1 MIVLFLCSLVS
12 LLLNTTT
19 IAVTSRKASWPGRR
33 CTGRTTC
40 PSPSVGRNNHLPPYA
55 TTSDRWTD
63 MGSTTMKNTADINT
77 DGETMPPTSTST
89 GKKYSWEDKL
99 RGAIVNERLEDA
111 IKLVQGLRSTRLSSG
126 RDIVYVITE
135 TSRRAGNIQTIALP
149 LLAAIPLNRFDM
161 TKEDDIMPM
170 LSDSIKSTNGVTTS
184 YRIVLLLTE
193 RGVSFT
199 AKAYSVLMKGFGL
212 QRNEQMVDRLLI
224 DGGNNNL
231 ISDVILFNT
240 AIDAYIRC
248 NHQKKAISLFDFVVR
263 DMLSSSDN
271 SRITTVSSISWAK
284 GKKATQDPTVRDAL
298 RKKLMGS
305 DELMAKLNQR
315 GVSSENSQT
324 RESLST
330 TIGSNNPTR
339 AVTRG
344 NDYLK
349 ALSKSFIDGK
359 VRPNVR
365 SYNTLLKAIK
375 GSGGGSFERCMDI
388 ILTMQRQGIQPDS
401 VTINTLVDVSVNSGN
416 LQAAE
421 EVSEVSSTILVVLR
435 TS

>member
-1 MIVLFLCSLVS
+1 M
-12 LLLNTTT
+12 
-19 IAVTSRKASWPGRR
+19 
-33 CTGRTTC
+33 
-40 PSPSVGRNNHLPPYA
+40 
-55 TTSDRWTD
+55 
-63 MGSTTMKNTADINT
+63 MKNNADTMTDVETTAS
-77 DGETMPPTSTST
+77 TSTST
-89 GKKYSWEDKL
+89 SKKYSWEDKI
-99 RGAIVNERLEDA
+99 RGAIVNGRLEDA
-111 IKLVQGLRSTRLSSG
+111 IKLVQSLRSTRLSSG

-149 LLAAIPLNRFDM
+149 LLAAIPLNKFDM
-161 TKEDDIMPM
+161 TREDDIMPM
-170 LSDSIKSTNGVTTS
+170 LSDSIKSSYGVATS

-193 RGVSFT
+193 RGVRFS
-199 AKAYSVLMKGFGL
+199 AKAYSVLLKGFGL

-248 NHQKKAISLFDFVVR
+248 NHQKKAISLFDIVVR
-263 DMLSSSDN
+263 DMLSDN
-271 SRITTVSSISWAK
+271 DDSRITRSKVA
-284 GKKATQDPTVRDAL
+284 QDPTVREAL

-315 GVSSENSQT
+315 GVRGNNNPTSQT
-324 RESLST
+324 LPT
-330 TIGSNNPTR
+330 TTETNNPTR
-339 AVTRG
+339 SNTRG

-349 ALSKSFIDGK
+349 ALSKSFTDSK

-388 ILTMQRQGIQPDS
+388 VQTMQRQGIQPDS

-421 EVSEVSSTILVVLR
+421 EVSKV
-435 TS
+435 

>member
-1 MIVLFLCSLVS
+1 
-12 LLLNTTT
+12 
-19 IAVTSRKASWPGRR
+19 
-33 CTGRTTC
+33 
-40 PSPSVGRNNHLPPYA
+40 
-55 TTSDRWTD
+55 
-63 MGSTTMKNTADINT
+63 MGSTTMKNSADIT
-77 DGETMPPTSTST
+77 DMENMPPASTMT

-99 RGAIVNERLEDA
+99 RGAIVNERLDDA

-126 RDIVYVITE
+126 RDVVYVITE
-135 TSRRAGNIQTIALP
+135 TSRRAGNMRTMALP
-149 LLAAIPLNRFDM
+149 LLAAIPLERFDM
-161 TKEDDIMPM
+161 TREDDIMPM

-193 RGVSFT
+193 RGVNFT

-231 ISDVILFNT
+231 IADVILFNT

-248 NHQKKAISLFDFVVR
+248 NHQKKAISLFDYVVR
-263 DMLSSSDN
+263 VMLAEKDT
-271 SRITTVSSISWAK
+271 SRTTSTTTTSSISWGK
-284 GKKATQDPTVRDAL
+284 GKKAAQDPIVRDAL

-305 DELMAKLNQR
+305 DELMAKLGQR
-315 GVSSENSQT
+315 GDSSDSSPT
-324 RESLST
+324 KESLST
-330 TIGSNNPTR
+330 TTGSNSPTR
-339 AVTRG
+339 ADTRG

-388 ILTMQRQGIQPDS
+388 VLTMQRQGIKPDT

-421 EVSEVSSTILVVLR
+421 EVSKMQEIVLVVWGKL
-435 TS
+435 